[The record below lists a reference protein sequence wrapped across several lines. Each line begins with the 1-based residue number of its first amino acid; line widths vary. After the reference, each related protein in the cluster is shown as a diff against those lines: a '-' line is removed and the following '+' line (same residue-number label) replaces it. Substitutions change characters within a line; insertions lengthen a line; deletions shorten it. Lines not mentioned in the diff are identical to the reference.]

1 MENLVK
7 NILKD
12 VKESSK
18 TFVFLFGLFLIV
30 LYAED
35 QLGKQKPFSYNSEMV
50 FTQPDAISSWASF
63 NKLQFKQDLYHYLID
78 SKTKNEINKV
88 CNLENSEQTSDM
100 TFNRDGFTYVKFSIF
115 HSKPATNDCLDK
127 IFIKIISNFFEE
139 YLTKI
144 IQDNKILMQYMKNET
159 LSVNSNLF
167 LSTFRNSYR
176 APQLIEKNV
185 NVSLNLGNTDH
196 TKIIIIAFI
205 FSALLSLFLSN
216 LLNKYKRKKKRS
228 S

>member
-1 MENLVK
+1 MKNLIK

-18 TFVFLFGLFLIV
+18 TFVLLFGLFLIV

-35 QLGKQKPFSYNSEMV
+35 QLGKQKPYSYNSIMV

-78 SKTKNEINKV
+78 TKTKGEINKV
-88 CNLENSEQTSDM
+88 CNLENSKQISDM
-100 TFNRDGFTYVKFSIF
+100 TFNRDGFSYVKFSMF
-115 HSKPATNDCLDK
+115 HTKPAENDCLDK
-127 IFIKIISNFFEE
+127 IFAKIISNFFED
-139 YLTKI
+139 YLTQI

-185 NVSLNLGNTDH
+185 NISLNLGDIDH
-196 TKIIIIAFI
+196 AKIIIIAFI

-216 LLNKYKRKKKRS
+216 LFNKYKRKKKRS